1 MMAHTGGLMGTRN
14 EDQRAAALQVLRY
27 LAPLL
32 VIIHYAAARTVAI
45 CYLHKPTKK
54 AGAKPRR
61 YWAIIL
67 LLAIVAT
74 LIAQAI
80 TYIVQAL
87 IRPGWWAAQDCVI
100 YVLISIFAYG
110 FLALYLVETS
120 EPLWYPQLGSYA
132 LGVVVEIPLVALQ
145 ALVEPRSGDFES
157 LRLALHAVRSLL
169 LCCLCLSA
177 GWYALS
183 DRPFS
188 VKAQEETEPLLVNGG
203 NGTTAKSNYGAT
215 PEHEEDSDDGGST
228 DIDSDADEPAAIKE
242 LKEQQ
247 KKRLQESGS
256 WLAYL
261 KEYRIFIPMILPRG
275 NRYVQ
280 GCLALVGVVLLA
292 QRFLNVLIPRQLGIM
307 TQELSDNAGTGVFPW
322 RSIGIW
328 MLLSWIGSNAGIYVI
343 QQVAEFPVQQYAYK
357 QIGANA
363 FRHIMVLS
371 MDFHNE
377 KQSGE
382 LIRAID
388 QGQNLTGMLEFM
400 CTEILPTFIDL
411 IIAFVYVYLL
421 FDIYMSCILVTVG
434 VAYMWLAAK
443 TTAWNVKRRRRFNAA
458 LRNES
463 KIQNEA
469 VNNWQTVSH
478 FNRGDYECT
487 RYNTSI
493 DEFNA
498 AELSYYWAYFMGGAA
513 QSLIMILGRL
523 AATFLAAYRVSQ
535 GSATIGDFVTLTAYW
550 RNVEG
555 PVMRVSW
562 SIRRFTSMITDSERL
577 LQLFQTKATIV
588 DAPGAVDITIK
599 DGEVEFDE
607 VDFAY
612 NARKSTLTDVSF
624 KAKSGQ
630 TVALVGETGGGKST
644 ILKLLYRYYDVSGG
658 AIRIDGQDI
667 RSITLDSLRNSFGM
681 VPQDP
686 SLFNI
691 SILEN
696 VRYARLDAT
705 DDEVKEACRAA
716 AIHDKIETF
725 PDKYESTVGERG
737 VKLSGG
743 ELQRIAIARAI
754 LRQPKIVLLD
764 EATSMIDAETES
776 SIQEALQR
784 LRKSRTTFIIAHRL
798 STIQHADLILVV
810 HDGKIVERGT
820 HDELFRLN
828 GKYVALWS
836 KQLSKEVKN
845 IGSTLHVDA
854 KDEALID
861 LGAEEEPGAG
871 PATEGA
877 ESDQDQ
883 SPTREP

>member
-1 MMAHTGGLMGTRN
+1 MRTHN
-14 EDQRAAALQVLRY
+14 EHQRVVALQVLHY
-27 LAPLL
+27 VAPLL
-32 VIIHYAAARTVAI
+32 VIIQYAAARTVAT
-45 CYLHKPTKK
+45 CFLHRPTTK
-54 AGAKPRR
+54 AGAKSRR
-61 YWAIIL
+61 YSAVVL
-67 LLAIVAT
+67 LLTIIIT
-74 LIAQAI
+74 FIAQAI

-100 YVLISIFAYG
+100 YVLASIFAYG
-110 FLALYLVETS
+110 FLALSLVETN

-132 LGVVVEIPLVALQ
+132 LGVAVEVPLVALQ
-145 ALVEPRSGDFES
+145 ALVEPRRGDFES
-157 LRLALHAVRSLL
+157 LRLALHAVRTLSL
-169 LCCLCLSA
+169 CFLCLSA
-177 GWYALS
+177 GWYTLD
-183 DRPFS
+183 DRFS
-188 VKAQEETEPLLVNGG
+188 GARTQEDTEPLLANGA
-203 NGTTAKSNYGAT
+203 NGTTAKSNYGAA
-215 PEHEEDSDDGGST
+215 PESEEDSDDGNGS
-228 DIDSDADEPAAIKE
+228 DIDSDADEPATIKE
-242 LKEQQ
+242 LKIQQ
-247 KKRLQESGS
+247 KKRLRESGS

-280 GCLALVGVVLLA
+280 GCLALVGVVLFA

-328 MLLSWIGSNAGIYVI
+328 LVLSWIGSNAGIYVV
-343 QQVAEFPVQQYAYK
+343 QQLAEFPVQQYAYK

-363 FRHIMVLS
+363 FRHIMILS

-400 CTEILPTFIDL
+400 CTEIVPTFIDL

-434 VAYMWLAAK
+434 MAYMWLATK

-498 AELSYYWAYFMGGAA
+498 AELSYYWAASMGGAA
-513 QSLIMILGRL
+513 QSLIMIIGRL

-555 PVMRVSW
+555 PIMHISW

-588 DAPGAVDITIK
+588 DAPSAVDITIK
-599 DGEVEFDE
+599 DGEVEFDQ

-667 RSITLDSLRNSFGM
+667 RGVTLDSLRDSFGM

-691 SILEN
+691 SIMEN
-696 VRYARLDAT
+696 VRYARLEAT
-705 DDEVKEACRAA
+705 DEEVKEACRGA

-776 SIQEALQR
+776 LIQEALQR
-784 LRKSRTTFIIAHRL
+784 LRQSRTTFIIAHRL
-798 STIQHADLILVV
+798 STIQHADLILVI

-861 LGAEEEPGAG
+861 LGAGEEPNAV
-871 PATEGA
+871 PAAEGV
-877 ESDQDQ
+877 ESSQDE
-883 SPTREP
+883 SSTR

>member
-1 MMAHTGGLMGTRN
+1 MAHTGGVMRTHN
-14 EDQRAAALQVLRY
+14 EHQRVVALQVLHY
-27 LAPLL
+27 VAPLL
-32 VIIHYAAARTVAI
+32 VIIQYAAARTVAT
-45 CYLHKPTKK
+45 CFLHRPTTK
-54 AGAKPRR
+54 AGAKSRR
-61 YWAIIL
+61 YSAVVL
-67 LLAIVAT
+67 LLTIIIT
-74 LIAQAI
+74 FIAQAI

-100 YVLISIFAYG
+100 YVLASIFAYG
-110 FLALYLVETS
+110 FLALYLVETN

-132 LGVVVEIPLVALQ
+132 LGVAVEVPLVALQ
-145 ALVEPRSGDFES
+145 ALVEPRRGDFES
-157 LRLALHAVRSLL
+157 LRLALHAVRTLSL
-169 LCCLCLSA
+169 CFLCLSA
-177 GWYALS
+177 GWYTLD
-183 DRPFS
+183 DRFS
-188 VKAQEETEPLLVNGG
+188 GARTQEDTEPLLANGA
-203 NGTTAKSNYGAT
+203 NGTTAKSNYGAA
-215 PEHEEDSDDGGST
+215 PESEEDSDDGNGS
-228 DIDSDADEPAAIKE
+228 DIDSDADEPATIKE
-242 LKEQQ
+242 LKIQQ
-247 KKRLQESGS
+247 KKRLRESGS

-280 GCLALVGVVLLA
+280 GCLALVGVVLFA

-328 MLLSWIGSNAGIYVI
+328 LVLSWIGSNAGIYVI
-343 QQVAEFPVQQYAYK
+343 QQLAEFPVQQYAYK

-363 FRHIMVLS
+363 FRHIMILS

-400 CTEILPTFIDL
+400 CTEIVPTFIDL

-434 VAYMWLAAK
+434 LAYMWLATK

-498 AELSYYWAYFMGGAA
+498 AELSYYWAASMGGAA
-513 QSLIMILGRL
+513 QSLIMIIGRL

-555 PVMRVSW
+555 PIMHISW

-588 DAPGAVDITIK
+588 DAPSAVDITIK
-599 DGEVEFDE
+599 DGEVEFDQVE
-607 VDFAY
+607 FAY

-667 RSITLDSLRNSFGM
+667 RGVTLDSLRDSFGM

-691 SILEN
+691 SIMEN
-696 VRYARLDAT
+696 VRYARLEAT
-705 DDEVKEACRAA
+705 DEEVKEACRGA

-776 SIQEALQR
+776 LIQEALQR
-784 LRKSRTTFIIAHRL
+784 LRQSRTTFIIAHRL
-798 STIQHADLILVV
+798 STIQHADLILVI

-861 LGAEEEPGAG
+861 LGAGEEPDAG
-871 PATEGA
+871 PATEAVEGEQD
-877 ESDQDQ
+877 ES
-883 SPTREP
+883 STRGT